1 MAVSLSLEALTAYRR
16 HTFKLDPDHWLR
28 SADEAVDFV
37 NRRGFVFFWPIK
49 DMLLPSLWN
58 ATVGDRPVP
67 NNHDDPGHVTWGWK
81 DQLLGQRRW
90 YYGRILR
97 KRNAILSLHLLP
109 SFYALSPNYGDP
121 ESDFLDQ
128 YQQGLLSMEARNIY
142 ALLLKSGP
150 LDSLTIR
157 RETGLSATS
166 ANAAFNRAL
175 DTLQMEFKILP
186 VSISQAGRW
195 HYAFEYDL
203 VTHHFPN
210 LQQEARPISVP
221 QAQQN
226 ILHTYLLSVGAAE
239 LTQAARLFGWKPAV
253 CQQAANALAQH
264 GLVLNDVQITG
275 QTGNWIA
282 AKDILP

>member
-1 MAVSLSLEALTAYRR
+1 
-16 HTFKLDPDHWLR
+16 
-28 SADEAVDFV
+28 
-37 NRRGFVFFWPIK
+37 
-49 DMLLPSLWN
+49 MLLPSLWN

-81 DQLLGQRRW
+81 DQLLGRRRW

-97 KRNAILSLHLLP
+97 KRNAILSLRLLP